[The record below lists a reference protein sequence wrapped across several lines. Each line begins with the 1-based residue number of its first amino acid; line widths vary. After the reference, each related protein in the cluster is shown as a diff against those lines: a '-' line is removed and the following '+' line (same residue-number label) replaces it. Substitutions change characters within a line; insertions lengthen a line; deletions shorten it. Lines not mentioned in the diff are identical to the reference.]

1 MEGQN
6 RYFAIMEMAE
16 SRSLDESSLDQL
28 LSNKAL
34 IPKPTRPC
42 VFLSHKSGDKL
53 AVKAIGNYVKKRG
66 VDIYLDVD
74 DPSLRQAVEDDDH
87 VAITKSIELGI
98 HASTDLMTLISEI
111 TKNSWWVPYE
121 IGFAKSEQK
130 YLSTL
135 KLKSVSHIPSFLKI
149 TKLLK
154 SAKDLDQ
161 YIDEVKS
168 RNKVYGKVAILLN
181 EITRPSLDTLTNYL
195 NITA

>member
-6 RYFAIMEMAE
+6 RYFAVMEMAK
-16 SRSLDESSLDQL
+16 SPSLDEASLDRL
-28 LSNKAL
+28 LSNKGR
-34 IPKPTRPC
+34 IPKPTGPC
-42 VFLSHKSGDKL
+42 VFLSHKSEDKS

-74 DPSLRQAVEDDDH
+74 DPSLQQAIEDDDH

-121 IGFAKSEQK
+121 VGFAKSEQK

-135 KLKSVSHIPSFLKI
+135 KLKNVSYIPSFLKV

-154 SAKDLDQ
+154 SAKALEQ
-161 YIDEVKS
+161 YIDEVKN
-168 RNKVYGKVAILLN
+168 RNEAYSKAAILLN
-181 EITRPSLDTLTNYL
+181 EISRPSLDTLSNYL
-195 NITA
+195 NNTT